1 MAVYTH
7 VDEKAAESFLKEYE
21 IGDLISLTGVEQGVE
36 NTNYI
41 IDTTKGRYVLTLFEK
56 RVAANDLPFF
66 MAAMA
71 HMSANAIPAPAP
83 VVNKK
88 DAVVGR
94 LRGRPAAITTF
105 LSGQQHMEPAPD
117 ECRMMGE
124 TSARLH
130 LVSRNFSMTRKNT
143 LSLEGW
149 RALAAKTVARAD
161 ECASGL
167 SNIIQGE
174 IDFQTRMRPTKLETG
189 LVHADLFPDNVFFE
203 GGHISGVIDF
213 YFACTDAFAY
223 DLAITLN
230 AWAHSRAGWSEESAR
245 ALIAGYQNVRRITEA
260 EKSALPVFLRGAA
273 LRILLTRLYDFL
285 NRVDGAVVAIKD
297 PLEYRDLLLIHRDG
311 GSRDLFG

>member
-167 SNIIQGE
+167 SNIIRE
-174 IDFQTRMRPTKLETG
+174 
-189 LVHADLFPDNVFFE
+189 
-203 GGHISGVIDF
+203 
-213 YFACTDAFAY
+213 
-223 DLAITLN
+223 
-230 AWAHSRAGWSEESAR
+230 
-245 ALIAGYQNVRRITEA
+245 
-260 EKSALPVFLRGAA
+260 
-273 LRILLTRLYDFL
+273 
-285 NRVDGAVVAIKD
+285 
-297 PLEYRDLLLIHRDG
+297 
-311 GSRDLFG
+311 